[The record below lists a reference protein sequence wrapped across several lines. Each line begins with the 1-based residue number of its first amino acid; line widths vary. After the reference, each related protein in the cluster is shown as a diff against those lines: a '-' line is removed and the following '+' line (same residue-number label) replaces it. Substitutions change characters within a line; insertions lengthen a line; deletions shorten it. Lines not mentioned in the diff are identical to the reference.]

1 MRATPGDKEAA
12 LVEEVDIH
20 HFFRWVCEL
29 YYNVA
34 TLLDVLLRMAFV
46 MLNFEVENYHQ
57 ICGLDGWGD
66 LMAAGYFVDTLLH
79 RIKEENLSP
88 QASNLS
94 AFNSTINAI

>member
-1 MRATPGDKEAA
+1 MDSFEKVQLLETLKAKTYLLLREIAESSFMRATPGDKEAA

-46 MLNFEVENYHQ
+46 MLNIEV
-57 ICGLDGWGD
+57 
-66 LMAAGYFVDTLLH
+66 
-79 RIKEENLSP
+79 
-88 QASNLS
+88 
-94 AFNSTINAI
+94 